1 MSEFYKEGSCVI
13 TRVNGDRQSHY
24 RNPTPTE
31 IAAKALFDPA
41 SQTALSGRVQLDAVV
56 GHPTV
61 DNGVLA
67 LFVGRLLNES
77 FARVFTQTVV
87 LARPDPDQLDF
98 VVVNDIISWLPVTEF
113 SPISIR
119 PRAFREV
126 QTVKEEVTAE
136 PDSYLTRVLKTEN
149 STEKRARPREQ
160 PSDNTT
166 RERVLWISTVPEFY
180 VDSQIKRDVEDFGR
194 RTLSKPVHVEELR
207 RFESKH
213 GECRPLHSP
222 SGVRSAQ

>member
-1 MSEFYKEGSCVI
+1 
-13 TRVNGDRQSHY
+13 
-24 RNPTPTE
+24 
-31 IAAKALFDPA
+31 
-41 SQTALSGRVQLDAVV
+41 SGRVQLDAVV

-98 VVVNDIISWLPVTEF
+98 VVVNDIISWSPETSKPCSYEAQYPV
-113 SPISIR
+113 SIR

-166 RERVLWISTVPEFY
+166 RERVLWISTVPEAY
-180 VDSQIKRDVEDFGR
+180 VDSQIKRDVEAFGR
-194 RTLSKPVHVEELR
+194 RTLSKPVYVEELR

-213 GECRPLHSP
+213 AVYVLLSDASTARRLMKKTFFWSEAASVEARIGRA
-222 SGVRSAQ
+222 RSNPFERVIEP